1 MYGSVL
7 ANFIDC
13 MTTWGNDAINAWQP
27 QIGCRIMVAVVCIFC
42 EFKAKMQQQN
52 VQQYALCA
60 A

>member
-1 MYGSVL
+1 MMPLMHGSRK
-7 ANFIDC
+7 FY
-13 MTTWGNDAINAWQP
+13 
-27 QIGCRIMVAVVCIFC
+27 RIMVAVVCIFC